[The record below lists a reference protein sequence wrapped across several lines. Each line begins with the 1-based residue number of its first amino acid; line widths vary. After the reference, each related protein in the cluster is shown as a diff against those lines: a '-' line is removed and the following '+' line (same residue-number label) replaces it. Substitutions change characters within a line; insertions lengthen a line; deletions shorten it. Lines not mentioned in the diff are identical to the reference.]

1 MCPGHVC
8 RHQPSLR
15 SSGVLCRSFR
25 TRYDV
30 FVRGCETDEYRASN
44 GGSDKCG
51 GIQVD
56 SLITAA
62 ARALAAGDP
71 LGALNRVALRDDAPA
86 LALRG
91 IAMAQLGDLVR
102 AKALVRRAS
111 RAFGPKEAVAR
122 ARCVVAEAEIALVSR
137 DLGWPAKALDAARAT
152 LEEHGDRVNA
162 AHARYLEVRRLLLIG
177 CLDDAERKLA
187 ELDPA
192 PFPPASRAAHELVVA
207 GIAMRRLRTKT
218 ARAALARAARA
229 ARDARIPALMAEV
242 ESASLVLNT
251 PAARLIARG
260 EERPLL
266 LEEVEALQASKALV
280 VDACRHVVRDAGM
293 VVSLARRPVLFA
305 LARALGEAW
314 PRDVPRGTLVARA
327 FKAKLA
333 DASHRARLRVEVG
346 RLRTA
351 LRTLAGVSATTRG
364 FALMPRHAR
373 EVVVLARPV
382 DERHAA
388 VLAFLADGESWS
400 SSALAL
406 ALGASQRTVQRA
418 LEQLAAAGKVQSF
431 GRGRARRWMTPP
443 VPGFAT
449 TLLLPA
455 PLPSG

>member
-1 MCPGHVC
+1 M
-8 RHQPSLR
+8 
-15 SSGVLCRSFR
+15 
-25 TRYDV
+25 
-30 FVRGCETDEYRASN
+30 
-44 GGSDKCG
+44 
-51 GIQVD
+51 D

-91 IAMAQLGDLVR
+91 IAMARLGDLVR
-102 AKALVRRAS
+102 AKVLLRSAA

-122 ARCVVAEAEIALVSR
+122 ARCIVAEAEVALVSR

-177 CLDDAERKLA
+177 RLDEAERTLA
-187 ELDPA
+187 KLDPA

-207 GIAMRRLRTKT
+207 GIAIRRLRTKT
-218 ARAALARAARA
+218 ARAALARAERA
-229 ARDARIPALMAEV
+229 ARHAGIPALRAEV

-251 PAARLIARG
+251 PAARLIRRG
-260 EERPLL
+260 EDRLLL
-266 LEEVEALQASKALV
+266 LEEVEALLASRTLV
-280 VDACRHVVRDAGM
+280 VDACRYVVRDART

-314 PRDVPRGTLVARA
+314 PGDVPRGTLLARA
-327 FKAKLA
+327 FEARRV
-333 DASHRARLRVEVG
+333 DESHRARLRVEVG
-346 RLRTA
+346 RLRRL
-351 LRTLAGVSATTRG
+351 LRTLADVSATKRG
-364 FALMPRHAR
+364 FRLVPRRAR

-382 DERHAA
+382 EEKHAA
-388 VLAFLADGESWS
+388 ALAFLADGESWS

-418 LEQLAAAGKVQSF
+418 LDSLAAGGKVQSI

-443 VPGFAT
+443 VPGFT
-449 TLLLPA
+449 TTMLLPA
-455 PLPSG
+455 PLPSD

>member
-1 MCPGHVC
+1 MM
-8 RHQPSLR
+8 
-15 SSGVLCRSFR
+15 
-25 TRYDV
+25 
-30 FVRGCETDEYRASN
+30 
-44 GGSDKCG
+44 
-51 GIQVD
+51 D

-71 LGALNRVALRDDAPA
+71 LGALNRVALRGDAPA

-102 AKALVRRAS
+102 AKALVRSAA
-111 RAFGPKEAVAR
+111 RAFGPTEAVAR

-162 AHARYLEVRRLLLIG
+162 AHARYLEARRLLLTGRI
-177 CLDDAERKLA
+177 DEAERTLA

-192 PFPPASRAAHELVVA
+192 LFPPASRTAHELVVA
-207 GIAMRRLRTKT
+207 GIAMRRLRAKA
-218 ARAALARAARA
+218 ARAALARAERA
-229 ARDARIPALMAEV
+229 AGHARIPALTAEV
-242 ESASLVLNT
+242 QNAFLVLNT

-260 EERPLL
+260 EERLLL
-266 LEEVEALQASKALV
+266 LEDVESLLASRALV
-280 VDACRHVVRDAGM
+280 VDACRHIVRDART

-314 PRDVPRGTLVARA
+314 PGDVARGTLVARA
-327 FKAKLA
+327 FRAKLA
-333 DASHRARLRVEVG
+333 DESHRARLRVEVG
-346 RLRTA
+346 RLRAA
-351 LRTLAGVSATTRG
+351 LRTLAGLSATKRG
-364 FALMPRHAR
+364 FALAPRRAR
-373 EVVVLARPV
+373 AVVVLAPPV
-382 DERHAA
+382 EDEHAA

-400 SSALAL
+400 SSGLAL

-418 LEQLAAAGKVQSF
+418 LDSLAAAGKVQWF
-431 GRGRARRWMTPP
+431 GHGRARRWMTPT

-455 PLPSG
+455 PMPNE